1 MGIRVNPLTVMITT
15 ASEKLESPFRDTLKL
30 YKKILRGEMENDS
43 VFAHIFEPDVD
54 DEEDNPETWKK
65 VQPHLGITVQ
75 DDYYEL
81 EYKKAQQSAD
91 DMVTFRTKL
100 LNISCRT
107 RLNRDATADIE
118 AISSKSFGK
127 SNWLA
132 AYNGISRSIR

>member
-15 ASEKLESPFRDTLKL
+15 ASEKLESPFRDTLKS

-91 DMVTFRTKL
+91 GFEIRGPVPDAQCSDRKSTTGRELRGFY
-100 LNISCRT
+100 ISACIR
-107 RLNRDATADIE
+107 
-118 AISSKSFGK
+118 KS
-127 SNWLA
+127 
-132 AYNGISRSIR
+132 